1 MTLPKKGEE
10 VTTTFD
16 SRHVE
21 WGLSTRAVVERRERI
36 YWLPTIRF
44 NVTNQRIYDADF
56 SRHLPVARHSSDCV
70 RFATWLNGFRF
81 TITSS
86 INIPT
91 RRACCCG
98 RRKAFRC
105 IKVTRRF
112 DIGIC
117 IPIEIRATSW
127 RLLVFL
133 AWWQVMR
140 SRIGLNKDQLSEKV
154 QTTMLTSFHHVE
166 LLNIWMREILLNH
179 MLWSERSI
187 ESRSNLRNVSWL
199 P

>member
-1 MTLPKKGEE
+1 MWQINEFMMPIFLATCRWH
-10 VTTTFD
+10 VTQ
-16 SRHVE
+16 
-21 WGLSTRAVVERRERI
+21 A
-36 YWLPTIRF
+36 
-44 NVTNQRIYDADF
+44 
-56 SRHLPVARHSSDCV
+56 V

-91 RRACCCG
+91 RRACCVDG
-98 RRKAFRC
+98 EKLSNVLKWPVDLTSEF
-105 IKVTRRF
+105 VFQSRF
-112 DIGIC
+112 
-117 IPIEIRATSW
+117 E
-127 RLLVFL
+127 RLPVGFSLSL
-133 AWWQVMR
+133 HGDKL
-140 SRIGLNKDQLSEKV
+140 RIGSNKDQLSEKV

-179 MLWSERSI
+179 MLWTERNI